1 MVIPSEGIFTMTELP
16 NLIVSDG
23 QGKVFDVPEL
33 EMVGMSLTDLH
44 LPSEEDLIPLPSG
57 SDLFELPDRIPLGYD
72 RKRDQVIPLPE
83 YEGIPVIPVAA
94 FMAPAHTQIYRAAY
108 QSKGPAPLLPLFA
121 YTAVGWRDGGFWA
134 AGRRV
139 DPDIR
144 QDFDQ
149 WDFDEI
155 KRQAERTLETYPGN
169 RLVEHLVN
177 NCVRR
182 YGCPAARNFVLRR
195 WEAPVPTSPVC
206 NARCLGCLSLQPK
219 SRVPSPQHRITFVP
233 TPEEIAEFTIPHLQ
247 HAPRAIISFGQG
259 CEGEPLLQA
268 PVLEEAIR
276 LIRKA
281 TDRGTINLNTNGS
294 FPQAVERLCI
304 AGLDSIR
311 VSLNSA
317 QPTYYNRYF
326 RPRTYAFEEVVE
338 TLKVMRTYNRWAS
351 INYFIFPGFTDHPQE
366 IAALLDL
373 IEQTQL
379 NFIQMRNLNMDP
391 EWYIRS
397 LKIEGLS
404 RDYIGILRW
413 METVQSHFP
422 TIRFGYFN
430 PSSAS
435 FAASA
440 VRRIAHIFLET

>member
-1 MVIPSEGIFTMTELP
+1 
-16 NLIVSDG
+16 
-23 QGKVFDVPEL
+23 
-33 EMVGMSLTDLH
+33 
-44 LPSEEDLIPLPSG
+44 
-57 SDLFELPDRIPLGYD
+57 
-72 RKRDQVIPLPE
+72 
-83 YEGIPVIPVAA
+83 
-94 FMAPAHTQIYRAAY
+94 
-108 QSKGPAPLLPLFA
+108 
-121 YTAVGWRDGGFWA
+121 
-134 AGRRV
+134 
-139 DPDIR
+139 
-144 QDFDQ
+144 
-149 WDFDEI
+149 
-155 KRQAERTLETYPGN
+155 
-169 RLVEHLVN
+169 
-177 NCVRR
+177 
-182 YGCPAARNFVLRR
+182 
-195 WEAPVPTSPVC
+195 VC